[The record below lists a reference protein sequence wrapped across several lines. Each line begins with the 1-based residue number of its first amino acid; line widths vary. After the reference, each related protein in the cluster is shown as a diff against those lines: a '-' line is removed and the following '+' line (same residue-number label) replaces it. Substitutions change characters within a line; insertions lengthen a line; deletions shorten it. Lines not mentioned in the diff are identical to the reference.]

1 MNSSDLTFTTAD
13 DPKMGIDI
21 RAAIQNG
28 RITLEK
34 NVGIDPNQIDL
45 FQFLPELN
53 SSSLPAHQLSQ
64 VDICGYFPTPQ
75 SLQAKIAC
83 SAASDKILVFRI
95 DSRGPCSSVPSLHR
109 IFSSRVGIH
118 SMGLLLNSGGCSL
131 LPNLV
136 TEREPE

>member
-1 MNSSDLTFTTAD
+1 MNSSDLTCTTAD

-64 VDICGYFPTPQ
+64 VDICGY
-75 SLQAKIAC
+75 
-83 SAASDKILVFRI
+83 
-95 DSRGPCSSVPSLHR
+95 
-109 IFSSRVGIH
+109 
-118 SMGLLLNSGGCSL
+118 
-131 LPNLV
+131 
-136 TEREPE
+136 